1 LYNLKQQT
9 MDTELENKMI
19 DLLKQLETEPLK
31 EYAFNCDDEILN
43 GVLNELE
50 TRLDTVEYVA
60 FCNELYAA

>member
-1 LYNLKQQT
+1 LNNLKQQT
-9 MDTELENKMI
+9 MNTELENKMI

>member
-1 LYNLKQQT
+1 MNNLKQQT
-9 MDTELENKMI
+9 MNTELENKMI